1 MALASRKKTTPSKTP
16 SKTKTVASKAMSSA
30 SVAAAID
37 SVASPLQVADPF
49 PFPVPEAAPPFLET
63 TPSVDLGPEDAP
75 PVKEPAMMHS
85 GFLINAGSQW
95 FARIPGR
102 VSLAP
107 VEVLQWTSRLV
118 HLRDLDNEHITGAY
132 GLDEVVF
139 VDVI

>member
-1 MALASRKKTTPSKTP
+1 MAFASRKKTTPSKTP
-16 SKTKTVASKAMSSA
+16 SKAKTAASKAMSSA

-37 SVASPLQVADPF
+37 SVANPLQVADPF
-49 PFPVPEAAPPFLET
+49 PFPEPA
-63 TPSVDLGPEDAP
+63 PSVDLGPEDAT

-118 HLRDLDNEHITGAY
+118 HIRDLDNEHITGAY
-132 GLDEVVF
+132 GLDEIVF